1 VTATNGSLNFAVS
14 APGPASDSVEAIEDR
29 VEALGGSL
37 QRSADGIA
45 GIIPV
50 RAEVSVQ

>member
-1 VTATNGSLNFAVS
+1 VS
-14 APGPASDSVEAIEDR
+14 APGSASDSVLAIEDR

-37 QRSADGIA
+37 KRSVDGIA

-50 RAEVSVQ
+50 RAEASV